1 MIYVHEPQAMSSQTS
16 KAQVRHTY
24 KADIQG
30 MHAHR
35 AAGAED
41 HARVR
46 HKAYPSGIHIGRQT
60 YRACTQ
66 LLYDVSLR
74 N

>member
-1 MIYVHEPQAMSSQTS
+1 MSSGMIYVHEPQAMSSQTS

-30 MHAHR
+30 MHAHW

-46 HKAYPSGIHIGRQT
+46 HTLTVRRTRQAYI
-60 YRACTQ
+60 
-66 LLYDVSLR
+66 
-74 N
+74 